1 MARRFLKLVKCLG
14 RRPGAVGEGHQR
26 LGDLLGPGGLGPHPL
41 VHMIEPRRQALHLA
55 NHVGKLTADPRDPL
69 HPRLD
74 LSGERLHLRHAC
86 AHRLLHLLDEPL
98 DVEGR
103 DGRLV
108 GEPADLPGHDDEALA
123 VLARLLGLDRG
134 VDREEIGLVGHLRD
148 RRDHHVDVLGPL
160 ADEGQSLAELVRRL
174 LEVVHRLPHLPEVLA
189 PRIGHRR
196 RVVGDR
202 SHVVHRGE
210 ELTTGD
216 RNLAAG
222 GRRLGGAGPERI
234 DRLLMMRSGGR
245 EIAGRGPELATGLLH
260 LLDDA
265 PQALRHVA
273 DIPEQLARLVAP
285 ALVEPP
291 RQVAGSHATGDGG
304 GRRDSAPDPVG
315 QPGDQAREER
325 QRRTGGKQDVE
336 HRSLD
341 PARDLAPGELDNDR
355 PAGARR
361 LGPRKQTVGTAFDVN
376 ATDDRRG
383 RSHEPVDDPHPGRL
397 REPLPALVGFGL
409 RAGDHPAF
417 GAHHRDRCRP
427 SGLREA
433 VTDLVEASIEILQR

>member
-1 MARRFLKLVKCLG
+1 MARSLLEFAERLG
-14 RRPGAVGEGHQR
+14 RRPGAVGEGDQR
-26 LGDLLGPGGLGPHPL
+26 LGDLLGSGGLGPHPL
-41 VHMIEPRRQALHLA
+41 VYMVKPRRQALHLA
-55 NHVGKLTADPRDPL
+55 DHVGELTADPRDPL

-74 LSGERLHLRHAC
+74 LSGECLHLRHAC

-148 RRDHHVDVLGPL
+148 RRDHHVDVLSPL

-202 SHVVHRGE
+202 GHVVHRGE

-222 GRRLGGAGPERI
+222 SRRLGGAGPERI
-234 DRLLMMRSGGR
+234 DRLLLVRSGGR

-285 ALVEPP
+285 ALVEAP
-291 RQVAGSHATGDGG
+291 RQVARSHPASDGG
-304 GRRDSAPDPVG
+304 GRRDPAPDPVG
-315 QPGDQAREER
+315 QPGDQARQQR
-325 QRRTGGKQDVE
+325 QRCTSGEQDVK
-336 HRSLD
+336 HWSLD
-341 PARDLAPGELDNDR
+341 PPRDLAPREFDDHR
-355 PAGARR
+355 PAGARA
-361 LGPRKQTVGTAFDVN
+361 LGPRKQTVGTVLDVT
-376 ATDDRRG
+376 ATDDRGG
-383 RSHEPVDDPHPGRL
+383 RPHEPVDDPHPGRL
-397 REPLPALVGFGL
+397 GESLPAFVGLGF
-409 RAGDHPAF
+409 RAGDHPSF

-433 VTDLVEASIEILQR
+433 VTDLVEASIEILER